1 MAQGSQLLLELEEGL
16 GGVLFSQPMP
26 EGLSLG
32 GWVGVGVRVVHG
44 ACVALAP
51 RSSLRL
57 ECVSEVEAS
66 VDGHSAQRLI
76 RVRGYGLRVRGE
88 G

>member
-1 MAQGSQLLLELEEGL
+1 MRVRV
-16 GGVLFSQPMP
+16 GVRVRVRARVRVRVRV
-26 EGLSLG
+26 G
-32 GWVGVGVRVVHG
+32 GWVRVGVRVVHG

-57 ECVSEVEAS
+57 ECISEVEAS

-76 RVRGYGLRVRGE
+76 RVRGYGLGVRGE